1 MKPLEQV
8 TLGFIE
14 NSPKILPAKVM
25 SVGSMLLNSLEKDGE
40 DVDVNIRSA
49 LEGESSSIR
58 EIFL

>member
-1 MKPLEQV
+1 M
-8 TLGFIE
+8 GFIE